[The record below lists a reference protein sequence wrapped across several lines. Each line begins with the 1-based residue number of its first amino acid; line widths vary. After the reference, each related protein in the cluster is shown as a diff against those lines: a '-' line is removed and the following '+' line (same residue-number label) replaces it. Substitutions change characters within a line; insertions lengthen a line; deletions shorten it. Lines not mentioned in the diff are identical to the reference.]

1 MREINRVRFDALAG
15 YCRDP
20 MARLTAEEVAWFE
33 EGGERVLGAL
43 IRDVADGDFSGV
55 VLGRDEKDRFRWIG
69 GTGFSQTQSEAKR
82 DLSKEMER
90 QARAPA
96 QSYWQGD
103 GGGKPVDF
111 FQPVVPRDRLHN
123 NFILLAESEGYTP
136 AKEIIKPMM
145 NWYEDMDGNFVEQ
158 FQTTGFDSRLWE
170 LYLFAAFVE
179 MGYRIGNIH
188 AAPDFD
194 CGGPFGEF
202 AVEATTVNPTQGK
215 GGKTVPSPR
224 PDSMEEVL
232 SYLKEYMP
240 IKYASALTSKLKR
253 RYWEREHVAG
263 KPFVLAIMDFS
274 SEGSMVNTT
283 MSLPLYLYGY
293 DYDHEKDERTGHLR
307 IRPRRVSEHR
317 WRNKT
322 IPSGFFDLPGAE
334 NVSAVLSSNSG
345 TISKFERRGVVA
357 GLGSKRIRVYRE
369 GTVYDHDPDAAV
381 PRTFSMEVTERG
393 YSESWAEGLNVYH
406 NPKALF
412 PISEDM
418 MLGVGHH
425 RLLPDGQSSAMLPEW
440 HVIASHTFIGEPEA
454 DVDKVANPD

>member
-20 MARLTAEEVAWFE
+20 MARLTADETAWFE

-43 IRDVADGDFSGV
+43 IRDVADGDFGGI
-55 VLGRDEKDRFRWIG
+55 VLGRDEKDRFRWVG
-69 GTGFSQTQSEAKR
+69 GTGFSRTQSATKR
-82 DLSKEMER
+82 DLSKQMRR
-90 QARAPA
+90 QATVPA
-96 QSYWQGD
+96 QSHWQGD
-103 GGGKPVDF
+103 GGSKPVDF
-111 FQPVVPRDRLHN
+111 FKPVIPRDRLN
-123 NFILLAESEGYTP
+123 KNFILLAESEAYSP
-136 AKEIIKPMM
+136 AREIIEPMM
-145 NWYEDMDGNFVEQ
+145 KWYEDLDGNFVEQ

-202 AVEATTVNPTQGK
+202 AVEATTVNPTQGE
-215 GGKTVPSPR
+215 GGKTLPPPR
-224 PDSMEEVL
+224 MNSMKEVL

-253 RYWEREHVAG
+253 KYWEREHIAG
-263 KPFVLAIMDFS
+263 KPLVFAIMDFS

-293 DYDHEKDERTGHLR
+293 DYDSEKDKRTGKLH
-307 IRPRRVSEHR
+307 IQPRRVSDHR
-317 WRNKT
+317 WQSKT
-322 IPSGFFDLPGAE
+322 IPSCFFDLPGAE

-345 TISKFERRGVVA
+345 TISKFERMGIVA
-357 GLGSKRIRVYRE
+357 GFGSKRIRVHRQ
-369 GTVYDHDPDAAV
+369 GTVYDHDPNAAV
-381 PRTFSMEVTERG
+381 PRTFCVEVTEGG

-412 PISEDM
+412 PISES
-418 MLGVGHH
+418 MLPGAGHH
-425 RLLPDGQSSAMLPEW
+425 RLLPNGQSSAMLPEW
-440 HVIASHTFIGEPEA
+440 HVVASQTFIGEPE
-454 DVDKVANPD
+454 D

>member
-20 MARLTAEEVAWFE
+20 MARLTSEEVAWFE

-136 AKEIIKPMM
+136 AKEIIEPMM

-215 GGKTVPSPR
+215 GGKTVPSPS

-293 DYDHEKDERTGHLR
+293 DYDHEKDERTGRLH

-345 TISKFERRGVVA
+345 TISKFERMGVVA
-357 GLGSKRIRVYRE
+357 GLGSKRIRVYRQ

-412 PISEDM
+412 PISEDKL
-418 MLGVGHH
+418 LGAGHH

-440 HVIASHTFIGEPEA
+440 HVIASHTFIGEPQA